1 MVGCVSLQRGP
12 QIAQTKS
19 GRGRNITLTSVALK
33 ALKRHKTR
41 QLEQQLSAG
50 GEWSNKL
57 NLVFTDRN
65 GGPLEATIPNRIMT
79 RVLRKAGLRHRGI
92 HSLRHT
98 TGTRMMEL
106 GVNPKVVAELLGHSD
121 VTVTLNLYSHVA
133 PTMQDDA
140 AARMD
145 AVLAQGR

>member
-1 MVGCVSLQRGP
+1 M
-12 QIAQTKS
+12 
-19 GRGRNITLTSVALK
+19 RN
-33 ALKRHKTR
+33 
-41 QLEQQLSAG
+41 Q
-50 GEWSNKL
+50 GEEWRNKL
-57 NLVFTDRN
+57 NLVFTGRM

-79 RVLRKAGLRHRGI
+79 RVLRKAEIRHRKF
-92 HSLRHT
+92 HALRHT
-98 TGTRMMEL
+98 VGTRMMEL